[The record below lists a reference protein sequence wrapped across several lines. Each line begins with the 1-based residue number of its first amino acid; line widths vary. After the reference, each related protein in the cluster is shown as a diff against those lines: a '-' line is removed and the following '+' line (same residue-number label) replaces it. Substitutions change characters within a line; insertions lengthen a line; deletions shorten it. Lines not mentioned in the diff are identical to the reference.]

1 VSEKSRY
8 LCQSCGFVSPK
19 WLGRCP
25 DCGSWNSL
33 VEEISGGGGRAAA
46 RAAADSDALPLPLSA
61 ISADDA
67 PRIPTGSV
75 ELDRVLGGGLVR
87 GSVVLL
93 GGDPGIG
100 KTTLLL
106 EYLGRLA
113 AARSERVLYCS
124 GEESPRQIKLR
135 ADRIGLATERLIVFA
150 QNTLEPV
157 LAEIRRLRPL
167 AVVVDSIQTV
177 TTAALESTA
186 GSISQV
192 REVASQLIAVAKRLE
207 VPIFLVGHVTKD
219 GTLAGPRVL
228 EHMVD
233 TVLYFEGE
241 NTRDFRILRAVK
253 NRFGSTNEIGVFEM
267 GDGGLHEVLNPS
279 RLFLREDR
287 RELAGSVVT
296 ASVEGTRPF
305 LVEVQALCAHSAFAS
320 PKRGCSGTDAGRLSM
335 LIAILEKK
343 MGLVLS
349 DQDVYLNLA
358 GGIRVVEPATDLA
371 IALAVYSSFRNAVVD
386 PETVVFGEV
395 GLTGEVRGVSN
406 PEARIK
412 EAAKLGFRSCL
423 LPSANVPR
431 VTGLE
436 REIAIHGVSSLADAV
451 DRLG

>member
-1 VSEKSRY
+1 
-8 LCQSCGFVSPK
+8 
-19 WLGRCP
+19 
-25 DCGSWNSL
+25 
-33 VEEISGGGGRAAA
+33 
-46 RAAADSDALPLPLSA
+46 
-61 ISADDA
+61 
-67 PRIPTGSV
+67 
-75 ELDRVLGGGLVR
+75 
-87 GSVVLL
+87 LL

-113 AARSERVLYCS
+113 ASRSEQVLYCS

-135 ADRIGLATERLIVFA
+135 ADRIGLSTDRLIVFS
-150 QNTLEPV
+150 QNSLEPV

-177 TTAALESTA
+177 TTGALESTA

-207 VPIFLVGHVTKD
+207 VPVFLVGHVTKD

-267 GDGGLHEVLNPS
+267 GDGGLREVANPS

-305 LVEVQALCAHSAFAS
+305 LVEVQALCAHSSFAS
-320 PKRGCSGTDAGRLSM
+320 PKRACSGTDAGRLAM

-343 MGLVLS
+343 LGLLLA

-371 IALAVYSSFRNAVVD
+371 IALAVFSSFRNSVVD
-386 PETVVFGEV
+386 PGMIVFGEV

-412 EAAKLGFRSCL
+412 EAAKLGFRTVL
-423 LPSANVPR
+423 LPRANMPR
-431 VTGLE
+431 VAGME
-436 REIAIHGVSSLADAV
+436 RDIAMCGVSTLAEAV
-451 DRLG
+451 DRMIL

>member
-1 VSEKSRY
+1 MGEKSRY
-8 LCQSCGFVSPK
+8 LCQGCGFVSPK

-33 VEEISGGGGRAAA
+33 VEEAFRGGASSA
-46 RAAADSDALPLPLSA
+46 RAAGDPLAAPLPLDSIA
-61 ISADDA
+61 ADDA
-67 PRIPTGSV
+67 PRIATGSA
-75 ELDRVLGGGLVR
+75 ELDRVLGGGLVP

-113 AARSERVLYCS
+113 AGRPEQVLYCS

-135 ADRIGLATERLIVFA
+135 ADRIGLATDRLVVFA
-150 QNTLEPV
+150 QNSLEPV
-157 LAEIRRLRPL
+157 IAEIRRMRPL

-177 TTAALESTA
+177 TTAVLESTA
-186 GSISQV
+186 GSVSQV
-192 REVASQLIAVAKRLE
+192 REVAAQLIAVAKRLE
-207 VPIFLVGHVTKD
+207 IPVFLVGHVTKD
-219 GTLAGPRVL
+219 GSLAGPRVL

-267 GDGGLHEVLNPS
+267 GDGGLREVANPS
-279 RLFLREDR
+279 RLFLREER
-287 RELAGSVVT
+287 GELAGSVVT
-296 ASVEGTRPF
+296 AALEGTRPF
-305 LVEVQALCAHSAFAS
+305 LVEVQALCAQSAFAA
-320 PKRGCSGTDAGRLSM
+320 PKRGCSGADAGRLAM

-343 MGLVLS
+343 LGLMLA

-371 IALAVYSSFRNAVVD
+371 IALAVRSSFCSAIVD
-386 PETVVFGEV
+386 PGTVVFGEV

-406 PEARIK
+406 PEVRIK
-412 EAAKLGFRSCL
+412 EAAKMGFRCCL
-423 LPSANVPR
+423 LPKANLSR
-431 VTGLE
+431 VAGME
-436 REIAIHGVSSLADAV
+436 REISLRGVATLAEAIDQLI
-451 DRLG
+451 L

>member
-1 VSEKSRY
+1 V
-8 LCQSCGFVSPK
+8 
-19 WLGRCP
+19 
-25 DCGSWNSL
+25 
-33 VEEISGGGGRAAA
+33 
-46 RAAADSDALPLPLSA
+46 PLPLDR
-61 ISADDA
+61 ILLDET
-67 PRIPTGSV
+67 PRLSTGSA
-75 ELDRVLGGGLVR
+75 ELDRVLGGGLVP

-113 AARSERVLYCS
+113 AARRERVLYCS

-135 ADRIGLATERLIVFA
+135 ADRLGLATGELVVFS
-150 QNTLEPV
+150 QNALEPI
-157 LAEIRRLRPL
+157 LAEIRRLSPV
-167 AVVVDSIQTV
+167 AVVVDSIQTI
-177 TTAALESTA
+177 TTGALESTA

-192 REVASQLIAVAKRLE
+192 REVAAQLIAVAKRQE
-207 VPIFLVGHVTKD
+207 VPVFIVGHVTKD
-219 GTLAGPRVL
+219 GSLAGPRVL

-267 GDGGLHEVLNPS
+267 GDGGLREVANPS

-305 LVEVQALCAHSAFAS
+305 LVEVQALCARTSFSA
-320 PKRGCSGTDAGRLSM
+320 PKRGCSGADAGRLAM
-335 LIAILEKK
+335 LLAILEKK
-343 MGLVLS
+343 IGLVLV

-371 IALAVYSSFRNAVVD
+371 IALAVCSSFRNLPLDSGTA
-386 PETVVFGEV
+386 VFGEV

-406 PEARIK
+406 PEARVK
-412 EAAKLGFRSCL
+412 EAAKLGFSSCL
-423 LPSANVPR
+423 LPQSNLPR
-431 VTGLE
+431 VGGLAK
-436 REIAIHGVSSLADAV
+436 EIACVGVTNLTEAI
-451 DRLG
+451 DRLVL